1 MKIAINLEIVPLY
14 ELLPDEVKYLIGEL
28 DYRIRAACEE
38 VTPVTITGGII
49 AEEGVKDES

>member
-1 MKIAINLEIVPLY
+1 MKIVINLEIVPLY